1 MLKKKKKEIKNT
13 KMPCETAFLT
23 NPVASFTDRTGFT
36 PVVPETEEE
45 AESYSE
51 LFEEVPVTSHKE
63 ENVKDT

>member
-1 MLKKKKKEIKNT
+1 MEKKKKKAQKDV

-36 PVVPETEEE
+36 PVVPETDAE

-51 LFEEVPVTSHKE
+51 LFDEVPVTAHKDE
-63 ENVKDT
+63 SVKDT